1 MKTRA
6 PLTSIA
12 ALFLATGTAHAE
24 RYTPT
29 PTNYLPPLEYDKP
42 FVGRLQEFI
51 VKDRDEL
58 AGICPEIGAIGC
70 AGGKPATESDP
81 PICVI
86 WLAPDEIIRK
96 FGLTTEIVRR
106 HEIGHCNGWRHSKI
120 DPWSLKVK

>member
-1 MKTRA
+1 MKRLLVTGVA
-6 PLTSIA
+6 V
-12 ALFLATGTAHAE
+12 LFLATGTAHAE

-29 PTNYLPPLEYDKP
+29 PTNYLPPAEYDKP
-42 FVGRLQEFI
+42 FVGELREFI
-51 VKDRDEL
+51 AKDLDEL

-70 AGGKPATESDP
+70 AAGQSDP

-106 HEIGHCNGWRHSKI
+106 HEIGHCNGWRHPKI